1 MNKDVLRIE
10 ATYNQAVQLQE
21 RIDTLVAKLAEL
33 NEQYVVMLEAQQL
46 LATVSDMNTVAVL
59 DYITDIVNKAL
70 HELFP
75 HDHRSIYLEKKMHAG
90 QYAHINI
97 KLLGTNG
104 VVRDLTLQSGT
115 GLRQVI
121 SFLFILSM
129 IEIRK
134 GRPLFV
140 ADELLSGLHP
150 EAKRIV
156 MDIIQIFA
164 EEGFQFAFVE
174 YGVNNIGKIYL
185 VEKPSDEAFVTPM
198 DGVYHDE
205 VFVFNRPPED
215 VDLSLRIDEELD

>member
-1 MNKDVLRIE
+1 MRIE
-10 ATYNQAVQLQE
+10 ASYNKAQE
-21 RIDTLVAKLAEL
+21 LKETIDTLTEQLGKL
-33 NEQYVVMLEAQQL
+33 NNDYVTMMEAQQL
-46 LATVSDMNTVAVL
+46 LATVSDNNTVAVL
-59 DYITDIVNKAL
+59 DYITDIINKAL
-70 HELFP
+70 SELFP
-75 HDHRSIYLEKKMHAG
+75 HDHRSIFLEKKMHGG

-97 KLLGTNG
+97 KLLGTGG

-134 GRPLFV
+134 GRRIFL

-156 MDIIQIFA
+156 MDILQIFA

-185 VEKPSDEAFVTPM
+185 VEKPDDEAHITPM
-198 DGVYHDE
+198 DGVYNNE
-205 VFVFNRPPED
+205 IFVFNRPPEE
-215 VDLSLRIDEELD
+215 VDLSIRVDEDEEE